1 MTTYAPQPARPTGAR
16 PRRLWPVI
24 AAIVVALLIG
34 GVAGWLISPAGSNSD
49 SGPGGDAPTSSAGG
63 LGAPHGPKVIRNGV
77 PSGYT
82 QDQAGAANAAVNAV
96 QVQTAV
102 AHGNADGAETA
113 STWIAAAADAHAR
126 AALSAATGAPGDDQ
140 TSKTPVSTRVTSF
153 TGSAATVEVWIV
165 AVGSS
170 AGIGGG
176 VTTSQNWSTQTYALT
191 WEKGDWKV
199 VSFRTKNGPQPG
211 DGQSSTGASVPP
223 LTNGL
228 YTVFIN

>member
-1 MTTYAPQPARPTGAR
+1 MTTYAPQPARPSGAR

-24 AAIVVALLIG
+24 AGIVAAVLVAG
-34 GVAGWLISPAGSNSD
+34 FGGWLI
-49 SGPGGDAPTSSAGG
+49 GDAGCKPDGGPPADAPASSTGG

-113 STWIAAAADAHAR
+113 ATWIAATADAHAR
-126 AALSAATGAPGDDQ
+126 AALSVATGAPSDDQ
-140 TSKTPVSTRVTSF
+140 TSKTPVTTRVTSF

-176 VTTSQNWSTQTYALT
+176 VTTSQNWSTQTYTLT

>member
-1 MTTYAPQPARPTGAR
+1 MTTYAPQPARPSGTR
-16 PRRLWPVI
+16 PRRLWLII
-24 AAIVVALLIG
+24 AAIVVATLVG
-34 GVAGWLISPAGSNSD
+34 GASGWLIGSASSGSANSASTPTAPA
-49 SGPGGDAPTSSAGG
+49 PAGG

-82 QDQAGAANAAVNAV
+82 HDQAGAANAAVNAV

-113 STWIAAAADAHAR
+113 STWIAASADAHAR

-140 TSKTPVSTRVTSF
+140 TSKTPVTTRVTSF
-153 TGSAATVEVWIV
+153 AGSATTVEVWIV

-176 VTTSQNWSTQTYALT
+176 VTTSQTWSTQTYTLN
-191 WEKGDWKV
+191 WEKDDWKV

-211 DGQSSTGASVPP
+211 DGQSSTGSSVPP